1 MPDPEQAFAAMRRLD
16 LSVHLGAK
24 AQSFASAGLQGGY
37 ILPVI
42 GRTELDMQASGAQ
55 SITVEDS
62 MSMVHASAGR
72 LRPASPQLRSEPAIV
87 AGMAAATLDHS
98 KVDWNGLVAD
108 YDRIRDLIERTIP
121 GFDGYN
127 ERIRVPG
134 GFRMPLPPTERRWPT
149 PSGKAMFS
157 VFPGVRENYEPWAD
171 DVLRLITIR
180 SMTSTTPPSTA
191 WTTAIEACSADGT
204 CCSCIPPTWPSAAW
218 SMAT

>member
-1 MPDPEQAFAAMRRLD
+1 MPDPGRRFAAMRRLD
-16 LSVHLGAK
+16 LSPPQAP
-24 AQSFASAGLQGGY
+24 AQSFASAGLQESY

-62 MSMVHASAGR
+62 MSMVHASGRPVAPGVAAAAFRAGDRRRHGGRDAGSQQGR
-72 LRPASPQLRSEPAIV
+72 LER
-87 AGMAAATLDHS
+87 
-98 KVDWNGLVAD
+98 AD

-157 VFPGVRENYEPWAD
+157 VFPGARENYEPWAD

-180 SMTSTTPPSTA
+180 SHDQYNTT
-191 WTTAIEACSADGT
+191 IYGLDDRYRGVFGRRT